1 MILNENQLLDIPE
14 SDLRGVPVMW
24 VQLDPQGQWLAGV
37 RLRLPLNMWQ
47 LLFTHVS
54 GCPEC
59 AARGEGTQDTQCQV
73 ANNTHLRQHL
83 RDACRVTI
91 TSSVWLPVPHSSVL
105 TAVY

>member
-1 MILNENQLLDIPE
+1 MILNENQLLDIPD

-54 GCPEC
+54 RRPWGHSKGVCAGWVECSGC
-59 AARGEGTQDTQCQV
+59 GGV
-73 ANNTHLRQHL
+73 
-83 RDACRVTI
+83 
-91 TSSVWLPVPHSSVL
+91 
-105 TAVY
+105 